1 MCDSHSHACSFGL
14 RERLDTSPFL
24 QPKGTVKA
32 TTQTAAAR
40 GASPDGQVVVV
51 EVAEGVAEVEL
62 GADTKSAM
70 ARTTLGQSCSHTA
83 IHTNFQAHRQA
94 KGHP

>member
-14 RERLDTSPFL
+14 RERRDTSPFV
-24 QPKGTVKA
+24 QPKTAIKA
-32 TTQTAAAR
+32 MIQIAVAR
-40 GASPDGQVVVV
+40 GLSPDVQVVVV

-62 GADTKSAM
+62 EADTRLAM

-83 IHTNFQAHRQA
+83 IHTNFQARRQA